1 MKIFFI
7 ILGILLL
14 LILAFFTYMYRFQAK
29 IKKSPMVADH
39 KEILTLTAKN
49 FHQQIKGKT
58 VLIDFWAA
66 WCAPCRMMAPV
77 LNEVAAELTGDERIG
92 KVDIEQHQSL
102 AVKYNVRSIPTMILF
117 KNGVEVN
124 RFVGI
129 KNKSFLLKQIRNA

>member
-1 MKIFFI
+1 MKTVLI
-7 ILGILLL
+7 ILGIVVFVFI
-14 LILAFFTYMYRFQAK
+14 ILMYRLQAK
-29 IKKSPMVADH
+29 MKKTPMVVDH
-39 KEILTLTAKN
+39 KEILTLTPKN
-49 FHQQIKGKT
+49 FQQQLKGKT

-77 LNEVAAELTGDERIG
+77 LNEVAEELSGDEQRVG
-92 KVDIEQHQSL
+92 KVDIEQYQSL

-129 KNKSFLLKQIRNA
+129 KNKSFLLKQVRNA